1 MGGSVRDA
9 GPGLTWLSR
18 HGHPA
23 RPRPR
28 HRAAASRPPGA
39 APLGLSAQG
48 HQGQRTRRGDPG
60 RGLGEEPARPG
71 AGSPGAGLVVPAGGA
86 RPQAGAAHPAG
97 AADPGPYRRG
107 SDERQIGEALGLAE
121 KTVKNYVTAI
131 LAKLGLERRTRA
143 ALYVATRR
151 DRDPQH

>member
-1 MGGSVRDA
+1 M
-9 GPGLTWLSR
+9 
-18 HGHPA
+18 
-23 RPRPR
+23 
-28 HRAAASRPPGA
+28 
-39 APLGLSAQG
+39 
-48 HQGQRTRRGDPG
+48 
-60 RGLGEEPARPG
+60 
-71 AGSPGAGLVVPAGGA
+71 VPAGGA